1 MKHLLYT
8 SLQRG
13 SRGDLFAQVA
23 CANNSLSEP
32 ACRLAW
38 LFQVVVNKKKRELMT
53 KQRLEAREGENANPV
68 WPSH

>member
-8 SLQRG
+8 SLQAG

-38 LFQVVVNKKKRELMT
+38 LFQIVVNKEK
-53 KQRLEAREGENANPV
+53 EAREGENPNPV